1 MRRGSDRAVRSRA
14 RSRGPGLLGFEDA
27 TELLGVQVPD
37 RAAPGHLGE
46 DLEEESPLQ
55 PPHRQILERDIF
67 EAKAGQD
74 YKSAAWHP
82 HPHVSKSPF
91 ERSLTFNHFCARH
104 SSQGPVG
111 LRDSHVYG
119 G

>member
-1 MRRGSDRAVRSRA
+1 MRSRA
-14 RSRGPGLLGFEDA
+14 SSRGPGLLGFEDA
-27 TELLGVQVPD
+27 LNCLVSRFQIEL
-37 RAAPGHLGE
+37 RPGARGE
-46 DLEEESPLQ
+46 DLEEETPLQ
-55 PPHRQILERDIF
+55 PPHRQIFERDIF

-74 YKSAAWHP
+74 YKYAAWHP

-91 ERSLTFNHFCARH
+91 ERSLTFNYFCARH

-111 LRDSHVYG
+111 LRDSPIYG